1 MGGCCLESQV
11 ISKYKHNKYNKY
23 ITYITYM
30 VIGLLISKLAFNND
44 KYLSNASISIINTIV
59 FVSISI
65 LSFNIYKLT
74 KNKSLYYLF
83 IIYLYTSLI
92 STIGIY
98 LLYTD
103 LQNNYNTFTCVNL
116 MISLLQLF
124 GMVIIYTS
132 IKESKIIYFI
142 YLIPLLIP
150 IILFT
155 KLFINNSFDYLYY
168 ILVFISIMGNII
180 YFIKLHKES
189 KNLNKTTYY
198 KLICFLV
205 FNILSVLTSNFNN
218 SIYLCLGLLS
228 TICIYK
234 SSVGQD
240 IKTFYGSLNINQR
253 KLNSKLKSIEKNN
266 YNITKEILLQ
276 EKIREEISLLNNDI
290 ENSIK
295 EVSTPI
301 FLIDNENKITYINEA
316 FYRVFGQEYKVD
328 NDIDVRD
335 FMKNVFYNVDLF
347 IESIRSIKI
356 NSDHNYHNLY
366 SKDGKIFKC
375 TYLLDKNENN
385 LRYTVCILNDIT
397 QSITLERMLKESE
410 EQYKNLMDTLN
421 DAVFIHDFE
430 KSHYINKV
438 AKTVF
443 DVDNN
448 VKLEI
453 ILNNVLPHYKEKLL
467 HNMKD
472 IYLKKKD
479 KSKLIM
485 KTNSDKYLEI
495 ITTSLNI
502 NNQELFL
509 TIVTDITKR
518 EKAKLELEE
527 NEKTYRY
534 LIEALPEGVFIIER
548 NTLKCTYINKIMAEM
563 LSLDNIEDIY
573 IEENQEQ
580 IKRISKEYLDYN
592 AYGKFIKCK
601 LTTLNKVIDVSMALI
616 TFDDNDGSNLV
627 GIVRNLEE
635 ENKTREVKLKFNKI
649 LEHDK
654 IKTEFLANISQ
665 ELKRPLNLV
674 FAVNQLLESKNSS
687 IYNSNHIENY
697 NRLVKQNC
705 YRLIRLINNIND
717 ITQMENG
724 FYEINLRNHNII
736 SLVEDIVFSVNDYIR
751 NKGLEVIFDTEVED
765 KIISIDPEKI
775 ERIMLNLLSNAI
787 KFTNL
792 GGKIYVNIYMKNK
805 KVYISIKDTGVG
817 IPKDKLNLIF
827 ERFGQ
832 VDKTLSRNAEGS
844 GIGLSLAKYLVELH
858 LGRIEVN
865 SEEGKGSE
873 FIVVLPDTIV
883 DEAKFDEE
891 NNNYISNNVEKM
903 HIEFAD
909 IYFNTKV

>member
-1 MGGCCLESQV
+1 MESQA
-11 ISKYKHNKYNKY
+11 ISKHKYNKHNIY
-23 ITYITYM
+23 IKYITYM
-30 VIGLLISKLAFNND
+30 VIGILAYKLAFGND
-44 KYLSNASISIINTIV
+44 DYLSNASISIIKTVV
-59 FVSISI
+59 FVSIFI

-74 KNKSLYYLF
+74 KNKNLYYLF
-83 IIYLYTSLI
+83 IIYFYISLL
-92 STIGIY
+92 STTGVYFI
-98 LLYTD
+98 YTD
-103 LQNNYNTFTCVNL
+103 LQNNYNSLVYINIIVSL
-116 MISLLQLF
+116 MQLF
-124 GMVIIYTS
+124 GVFIMYTS
-132 IKESKIIYFI
+132 IKESSIIYSI
-142 YLIPLLIP
+142 YLVP
-150 IILFT
+150 
-155 KLFINNSFDYLYY
+155 LFIAITLCAELYINNNIDYLNY
-168 ILVFISIMGNII
+168 ILIFIGVVGSIVC
-180 YFIKLHKES
+180 FIKLNKD
-189 KNLNKTTYY
+189 LNKNIDY
-198 KLICFLV
+198 KLIGFLV
-205 FNILSVLTSNFNN
+205 LNSLSLLTLYFNTD
-218 SIYLCLGLLS
+218 IYLYLSLLS
-228 TICIYK
+228 TLCIYK

-240 IKTFYGSLNINQR
+240 IKNFYVSLNNNQR
-253 KLNSKLKSIEKNN
+253 KLNSKLKNIEKNN

-290 ENSIK
+290 EKSIK

-301 FLIDNENKITYINEA
+301 FLIDNENKITYINES
-316 FYRVFGQEYKVD
+316 FYRVFGQEYKID
-328 NDIDVRD
+328 NDINVMD

-347 IESIRSIKI
+347 IESLSSIKI
-356 NSDHNYHNLY
+356 NDENNYHNLY

-385 LRYTVCILNDIT
+385 LNYTVCILNDIT
-397 QSITLERMLKESE
+397 QSITLERKLKESE
-410 EQYKNLMDTLN
+410 QQYKNLMDTLN

-438 AKTVF
+438 AKQLF
-443 DVDNN
+443 DADNN
-448 VKLEI
+448 AKLEVL
-453 ILNNVLPHYKEKLL
+453 LNNVLPVYRENLL
-467 HNMKD
+467 NNMKD

-479 KSKLIM
+479 KSKLII
-485 KTNSDKYLEI
+485 KTNSNNYMEI

-502 NNQELFL
+502 NNQELFI

-518 EKAKLELEE
+518 EKAKLEIEE

-534 LIEALPEGVFIIER
+534 LIETLPEGIFILEKS
-548 NTLKCTYINKIMAEM
+548 TLKCTYINKVMAEM
-563 LSLDNIEDIY
+563 LSLESLEDIY
-573 IEENQEQ
+573 IEENQEE
-580 IKRISKEYLDYN
+580 IKKIAKEYLDYN
-592 AYGKFIKCK
+592 GRGKFIKCK
-601 LTTLNKVIDVSMALI
+601 LNALDKITDISMALI
-616 TFDDNDGSNLV
+616 TFDDYNGSNLV
-627 GIVRNLEE
+627 GIVRNLEK
-635 ENKTREVKLKFNKI
+635 ENKTKEVQLKFNKI

-674 FAVNQLLESKNSS
+674 FAVNQLLESKNSY

-724 FYEINLRNHNII
+724 FYKINLRNHNII

-751 NKGLEVIFDTEVED
+751 NKGLEVIFDTEVEE

-775 ERIMLNLLSNAI
+775 ERIILNLLSNAI

-805 KVYISIKDTGVG
+805 EIHISIKDTGVG

-844 GIGLSLAKYLVELH
+844 GIGLSLVRYLVELH
-858 LGRIEVN
+858 LGRIEVY

-873 FIVVLPDTIV
+873 FIIILPDTIV
-883 DEAKFDEE
+883 DEAKYDVED
-891 NNNYISNNVEKM
+891 NNYISNNVEKM